1 MEPDLLSM
9 KYLFVLLL
17 WLPFVLMTD
26 LFPFMRF
33 GMFAEPVKTTRQT
46 EFFIITLKRG
56 NNEKVIDPITSG
68 IPVQTLNYLARNS
81 YYQQRADELLSTVAK
96 SANIQANDTLRL
108 KVITIQKSNNQIDTT
123 LICTFTRP

>member
-33 GMFAEPVKTTRQT
+33 GMFAEPVKTVQQT
-46 EFFIITLKRG
+46 EYFIITLERD
-56 NNEKVIDPITSG
+56 NIEKAIDPNTSG

-81 YYQQRADELLSTVAK
+81 YYQKRANLLLSTVAK
-96 SANIQANDTLRL
+96 SAKIKAKDTLRL
-108 KVITIQKSNNQIDTT
+108 QVITIQKPNSQIDTT
-123 LICTFTRP
+123 LICTFTKP

>member
-1 MEPDLLSM
+1 M
-9 KYLFVLLL
+9 KNLFLLLL

-81 YYQQRADELLSTVAK
+81 YYQQRADELLSTVAQSEK
-96 SANIQANDTLRL
+96 IEAKDTLRL
-108 KVITIQKSNNQIDTT
+108 QVITIQNTEKQADTT
-123 LICTFTRP
+123 LISTFIKS

>member
-1 MEPDLLSM
+1 M
-9 KYLFVLLL
+9 KNLFLLLL

-56 NNEKVIDPITSG
+56 NTEKVIDPNTSG
-68 IPVQTLNYLARNS
+68 IPEQTLNYLARNS
-81 YYQQRADELLSTVAK
+81 YYQQRADELLRTVAQSEK
-96 SANIQANDTLRL
+96 IEAKDILRL
-108 KVITIQKSNNQIDTT
+108 QVITIQNTEKQADTT
-123 LICTFTRP
+123 LISTFIKS

>member
-1 MEPDLLSM
+1 M
-9 KYLFVLLL
+9 KNLFLLLL

-81 YYQQRADELLSTVAK
+81 YYQQRADELLRTVAQSEK
-96 SANIQANDTLRL
+96 IEAKDILRL
-108 KVITIQKSNNQIDTT
+108 QVITIQNTEKQADTT
-123 LICTFTRP
+123 LISTFIKS

>member
-1 MEPDLLSM
+1 M
-9 KYLFVLLL
+9 KNLFLLLL

-46 EFFIITLKRG
+46 EFFIITLERG
-56 NNEKVIDPITSG
+56 NTEKVIDPNTSG

-81 YYQQRADELLSTVAK
+81 YYQQRADELLRTVAQSEK
-96 SANIQANDTLRL
+96 IEAKDILRL
-108 KVITIQKSNNQIDTT
+108 QVITIQNTEKQADTT
-123 LICTFTRP
+123 LISTFIKS

>member
-1 MEPDLLSM
+1 M
-9 KYLFVLLL
+9 KNLFLLLL

-33 GMFAEPVKTTRQT
+33 GMFAEPVKTVQQT
-46 EFFIITLKRG
+46 EYFIITLERD
-56 NNEKVIDPITSG
+56 NIEKVINPNTSG

-81 YYQQRADELLSTVAK
+81 YYQKRANLLLSTVAK